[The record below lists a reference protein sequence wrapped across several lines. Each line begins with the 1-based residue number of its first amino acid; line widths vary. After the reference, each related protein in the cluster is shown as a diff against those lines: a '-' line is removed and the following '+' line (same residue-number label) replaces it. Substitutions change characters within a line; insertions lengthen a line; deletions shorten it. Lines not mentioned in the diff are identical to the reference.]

1 MTSIL
6 DSIFRCSIAELLAHH
21 GPHHEPALAED
32 CLWSSPNIP
41 SIYQAVECAT
51 VQSCYLSSS

>member
-6 DSIFRCSIAELLAHH
+6 DSLFRCSMAELLVKQVTHD
-21 GPHHEPALAED
+21 EQALTED

-41 SIYQAVECAT
+41 SIYQAVERAT
-51 VQSCYLSSS
+51 AQSCCLSSS